1 MKAIVFETIDTLPS
15 LKDMSISPKADEV
28 EVDIIAAA
36 LNHRDIWI
44 TMDSIPACAD
54 TIMGADGV
62 GYYNGRRVVINPGL
76 AWGENEQFQS
86 PKFRVLGVP
95 DHGTFAEKSIFLQSV
110 I

>member
-1 MKAIVFETIDTLPS
+1 MKAIVFENINTLPS

-44 TMDSIPACAD
+44 TKGLYPGLVPD

-95 DHGTFAEKSIFLQSV
+95 DHGTFAEKI
-110 I
+110 